1 MKLKKLDILLAV
13 FIVFAAH
20 SCMQTTQVPDELIG
34 VWKTTDSEYTG
45 TFLELTAEKI
55 VIGKKGGEVDAYTIK
70 KIRREK
76 VKGSEELYFIITYMD
91 LGEKEYKFP
100 VYFNPADGGTIRWA
114 NRPKIIWTK
123 EQK

>member
-1 MKLKKLDILLAV
+1 MKQKKLVILVAV
-13 FIVFAAH
+13 LIVFTAH
-20 SCMQTTQVPDELIG
+20 SCMQTSKVPDELTG
-34 VWKTTDSEYTG
+34 VWKTTDPEYTG

-55 VIGKKGGEVDAYTIK
+55 IIGKKGGEVDAYAIK

-100 VYFNPADGGTIRWA
+100 IYFNPADSGTIRWA

-123 EQK
+123 E

>member
-34 VWKTTDSEYTG
+34 VWKTTDPEYTG

-55 VIGKKGGEVDAYTIK
+55 IIGKKGGEVDAYTIK

-114 NRPKIIWTK
+114 NRPKIIWTR

>member
-1 MKLKKLDILLAV
+1 MKPKKPVILLAAL
-13 FIVFAAH
+13 IVFAAQ
-20 SCMQTTQVPDELIG
+20 SCMQTSQIPDNLIG

-45 TFLELTAEKI
+45 TFFELKTDKI
-55 VIGKKGGEVDAYTIK
+55 IIGKRGGEVDSYAIK
-70 KIRREK
+70 KIKKEQ

-100 VYFNPADGGTIRWA
+100 LYFNPADGGTIKWA

>member
-1 MKLKKLDILLAV
+1 MKRIKPAILLVAL
-13 FIVFAAH
+13 FIFSAH
-20 SCMQTTQVPDELIG
+20 GCMQTTQVPDELLG
-34 VWKTTDSEYTG
+34 VWKTTDPEYTG
-45 TFLELTAEKI
+45 TFLELTTEKI
-55 VIGKKGGEVDAYTIK
+55 IIGKKGGEVDAYAIK

-123 EQK
+123 EQE

>member
-1 MKLKKLDILLAV
+1 MKLKKPVLLLAV

-20 SCMQTTQVPDELIG
+20 SCMQTSKVPDELIG

-45 TFLELTAEKI
+45 TFLELTADKI
-55 VIGKKGGEVDAYTIK
+55 IIGKKGGDVDAYTIK
-70 KIRREK
+70 KIKREK
-76 VKGSEELYFIITYMD
+76 VKGSEELYFVITYID

-100 VYFNPADGGTIRWA
+100 LYFNPEDGGKIRWA

-123 EQK
+123 EIK

>member
-114 NRPKIIWTK
+114 NRPKIIWTR

>member
-1 MKLKKLDILLAV
+1 MKRIKPAILLAAL
-13 FIVFAAH
+13 IVFSAH
-20 SCMQTTQVPDELIG
+20 ACMQTSQVPDELMG
-34 VWKTTDSEYTG
+34 VWKTADAEYTG

-55 VIGKKGGEVDAYTIK
+55 IIGKKGGEVDAYAIK
-70 KIRREK
+70 KIKREK

-123 EQK
+123 EQE